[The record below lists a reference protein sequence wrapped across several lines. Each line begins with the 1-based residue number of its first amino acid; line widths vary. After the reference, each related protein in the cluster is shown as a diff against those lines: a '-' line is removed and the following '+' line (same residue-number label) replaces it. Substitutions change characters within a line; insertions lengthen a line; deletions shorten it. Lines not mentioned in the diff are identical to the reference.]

1 MLKDWK
7 GFFWYDKINWD
18 DIDCR
23 VFITIPLSPFMLKGI
38 KVMIKRDNGHTGDLP
53 VILIF
58 HVLLQYVDIFI
69 IRGIKTFGELKRNVP
84 IEMEITEKFAFW
96 RYIGHFSGVLPY
108 LLR

>member
-1 MLKDWK
+1 
-7 GFFWYDKINWD
+7 
-18 DIDCR
+18 
-23 VFITIPLSPFMLKGI
+23 MLKGI

-84 IEMEITEKFAFW
+84 IEMKITEKFAF
-96 RYIGHFSGVLPY
+96 
-108 LLR
+108 